1 MGDLSDTTSIEVSTL
16 TRLVDNMEQKGLVA
30 RRRDAGD
37 ARAILL
43 HVAPAGRRLTQR
55 ILPIAERYEAVAL
68 AGFNASEAETLKAA
82 LRRLYA
88 NMDGLKS
95 SSRTASFRLAH
106 EHERAGGSRSGRVE
120 RQRRIADGSCE
131 RSARNSPMARLTSTD
146 DLRRIIAEP
155 RPATRSK
162 ILDALDEQSIDFL
175 KRCPFAL
182 VGTTA
187 ADGTIEVS
195 PKGDEPGFI
204 RVEDPK
210 TLLIP
215 ERVGNNLAFGL
226 SNILATGKIGLIAL
240 VPATGETLRV
250 SGTAEIFDDAEL
262 VGSLGSLGKPALLA
276 TRVHI
281 EHCYFHCAR
290 SIVRAKLWD
299 PKAWPAPGRISFGK
313 IIAPRIGAD
322 ASVAAQIDA
331 GVEGAYTTRLWTN
344 S

>member
-1 MGDLSDTTSIEVSTL
+1 
-16 TRLVDNMEQKGLVA
+16 
-30 RRRDAGD
+30 
-37 ARAILL
+37 
-43 HVAPAGRRLTQR
+43 
-55 ILPIAERYEAVAL
+55 
-68 AGFNASEAETLKAA
+68 
-82 LRRLYA
+82 
-88 NMDGLKS
+88 
-95 SSRTASFRLAH
+95 
-106 EHERAGGSRSGRVE
+106 
-120 RQRRIADGSCE
+120 
-131 RSARNSPMARLTSTD
+131 MARLSSTD

-187 ADGTIEVS
+187 EDGTVEVS

-204 RVEDPK
+204 RIEDSR

-226 SNILATGKIGLIAL
+226 SNILATGKVGIIAL
-240 VPATGETLRV
+240 VPATGETLRI
-250 SGTAEIFDDAEL
+250 SGTAEIYDDADL
-262 VGSLGSLGKPALLA
+262 LASLSSLGKPALLA

-281 EHCYFHCAR
+281 KHCYFHCAR

-313 IIAPRIGAD
+313 IIAPRIGESAE
-322 ASVAAQIDA
+322 VAAQIDA
-331 GVEGAYTTRLWTN
+331 NVESAYTTRLWQN

>member
-1 MGDLSDTTSIEVSTL
+1 
-16 TRLVDNMEQKGLVA
+16 
-30 RRRDAGD
+30 
-37 ARAILL
+37 
-43 HVAPAGRRLTQR
+43 
-55 ILPIAERYEAVAL
+55 
-68 AGFNASEAETLKAA
+68 
-82 LRRLYA
+82 
-88 NMDGLKS
+88 
-95 SSRTASFRLAH
+95 
-106 EHERAGGSRSGRVE
+106 
-120 RQRRIADGSCE
+120 
-131 RSARNSPMARLTSTD
+131 MARHSSTD

-162 ILDALDEQSIDFL
+162 ILDALDEQSTEFL

-187 ADGTIEVS
+187 EDGTIEVS

-204 RVEDPK
+204 RIEDSR

-226 SNILATGKIGLIAL
+226 SNILATGKVGIIAL
-240 VPATGETLRV
+240 VPATGETLRI
-250 SGTAEIFDDAEL
+250 SGTAEIYDDADL
-262 VGSLGSLGKPALLA
+262 LASLSSLGKPALLA

-281 EHCYFHCAR
+281 KHCYFHCAR

-313 IIAPRIGAD
+313 IIAKSIGESAE
-322 ASVAAQIDA
+322 VAAQIDA
-331 GVEGAYTTRLWTN
+331 NVESAYTTRLWQN

>member
-1 MGDLSDTTSIEVSTL
+1 
-16 TRLVDNMEQKGLVA
+16 
-30 RRRDAGD
+30 
-37 ARAILL
+37 
-43 HVAPAGRRLTQR
+43 
-55 ILPIAERYEAVAL
+55 
-68 AGFNASEAETLKAA
+68 
-82 LRRLYA
+82 
-88 NMDGLKS
+88 
-95 SSRTASFRLAH
+95 
-106 EHERAGGSRSGRVE
+106 
-120 RQRRIADGSCE
+120 
-131 RSARNSPMARLTSTD
+131 MARISTKE

-155 RPATRSK
+155 RPATRVK

-204 RVEDPK
+204 RIEDSR

-226 SNILATGKIGLIAL
+226 GNILATGKVGIIAL
-240 VPATGETLRV
+240 VPATGETLRI
-250 SGTAEIFDDAEL
+250 SGTAELYDDADL
-262 VGSLGSLGKPALLA
+262 LASLSSLGKPALLA

-281 EHCYFHCAR
+281 KHCYFHCAR

-313 IIAPRIGAD
+313 IIAPRIGESAE
-322 ASVAAQIDA
+322 VAAQIDA
-331 GVEGAYTTRLWTN
+331 NVESAYTTRLWQN